1 MCRTRPR
8 AYNGFMLPAD
18 AQIGF
23 IGPGN
28 MAQALVRG
36 LIDGAQLAPTQVTVA
51 GPRAARLA
59 EFGRQFGVHTTTD
72 NVALARTANVLVLA
86 VKPQIL
92 PKVLAEI
99 RPARRPDALVI
110 SIAAG
115 VTATSISDAL
125 GSARVVRAMPN
136 TPALVGAGATALA
149 RGPGATD
156 ADAVLSDSASVS
168 VTRRNG
174 EPESL
179 VRSEE
184 AEIGL
189 RVLVGGK
196 QAIVSSSDRSP
207 EALQQM
213 AERAVA
219 MARMVPEDKFAGLA
233 DPADIAKS
241 FPDLDLYDATDL
253 SVEKMTEMADT
264 AENAALDV
272 EGITNSDGAECSV
285 SKETSY
291 YAATNGFVGGYSA
304 SGFSLSVSVIA
315 GEDTQMETD
324 YDFDSAAFLKDLADP
339 LSIGRS
345 AGERAVKA
353 LNPRKGPT
361 KTMPVVFDRRM
372 AGGIIGSLAGAIS
385 GSAVARGTTFLKD
398 SMGKQIFPANI
409 SVIDDPFLKRG
420 ARSHPFDGEGVTPQ
434 KRSIIDNGVLT
445 GWLLD
450 TSSAK
455 QLGLKTTGNAARSA
469 SSPPRRCN
477 RT

>member
-1 MCRTRPR
+1 M
-8 AYNGFMLPAD
+8 AD
-18 AQIGF
+18 AK
-23 IGPGN
+23 
-28 MAQALVRG
+28 QAETL
-36 LIDGAQLAPTQVTVA
+36 QLLQDVLKKAK
-51 GPRAARLA
+51 AA
-59 EFGRQFGVHTTTD
+59 
-72 NVALARTANVLVLA
+72 
-86 VKPQIL
+86 
-92 PKVLAEI
+92 
-99 RPARRPDALVI
+99 
-110 SIAAG
+110 
-115 VTATSISDAL
+115 
-125 GSARVVRAMPN
+125 
-136 TPALVGAGATALA
+136 
-149 RGPGATD
+149 GATD

-272 EGITNSDGAECSV
+272 EGVTNSDGAECSV

-324 YDFDSAAFLKDLADP
+324 YDFDSAAYLKDLADP

-361 KTMPVVFDRRM
+361 KTMPVVFDRRT

-469 SSPPRRCN
+469 SSPPSPRAANFYMQPGSKSVEELIKDIDEGFFVTQLMGSGANPVTGDYSRGARGFWIEKGQITYPVAEMTIAGN
-477 RT
+477 ILQMWLELEAANDLQFKYGVDTPTLRIAKMTVAGA

>member
-1 MCRTRPR
+1 M
-8 AYNGFMLPAD
+8 AD
-18 AQIGF
+18 AK
-23 IGPGN
+23 
-28 MAQALVRG
+28 QAETL
-36 LIDGAQLAPTQVTVA
+36 QLLQDVLKKAK
-51 GPRAARLA
+51 AA
-59 EFGRQFGVHTTTD
+59 
-72 NVALARTANVLVLA
+72 
-86 VKPQIL
+86 
-92 PKVLAEI
+92 
-99 RPARRPDALVI
+99 
-110 SIAAG
+110 
-115 VTATSISDAL
+115 
-125 GSARVVRAMPN
+125 
-136 TPALVGAGATALA
+136 
-149 RGPGATD
+149 GATD
-156 ADAVLSDSASVS
+156 ADAVLSDNASVS

-324 YDFDSAAFLKDLADP
+324 YDFDSAAYLKDLADP

-361 KTMPVVFDRRM
+361 KTMPVVFDRRT

-469 SSPPRRCN
+469 SSPPSPRAANFYMQPGSKSVEELIKDIDEGFFVTQLMGSGANPVTGDYSRGARGFWIEKGQITYPVAEMTIAGN
-477 RT
+477 ILQMWLDLEAANDLQFKYGVDTPTLRIAKMTVAGA

>member
-1 MCRTRPR
+1 M
-8 AYNGFMLPAD
+8 AD
-18 AQIGF
+18 AK
-23 IGPGN
+23 
-28 MAQALVRG
+28 QAETL
-36 LIDGAQLAPTQVTVA
+36 QLLQEVLKKAK
-51 GPRAARLA
+51 AA
-59 EFGRQFGVHTTTD
+59 
-72 NVALARTANVLVLA
+72 
-86 VKPQIL
+86 
-92 PKVLAEI
+92 
-99 RPARRPDALVI
+99 
-110 SIAAG
+110 
-115 VTATSISDAL
+115 
-125 GSARVVRAMPN
+125 
-136 TPALVGAGATALA
+136 
-149 RGPGATD
+149 GATD

-272 EGITNSDGAECSV
+272 EGVTNSDGAECSV

-324 YDFDSAAFLKDLADP
+324 YDFDSAAYLKDLADP

-361 KTMPVVFDRRM
+361 KTMPVVFDRRT

-469 SSPPRRCN
+469 SSPPSPRAANFYMQAGSKSVEELIKDIDEGFFVTQLMGSGANPVTGDYSRGARGFWIEKGQITYPVAEMTIAGN
-477 RT
+477 ILQMWLDLEAANDLQFKYGVDTPTLRIAKMTVAGA

>member
-1 MCRTRPR
+1 MV
-8 AYNGFMLPAD
+8 D
-18 AQIGF
+18 VK
-23 IGPGN
+23 
-28 MAQALVRG
+28 QAETL
-36 LIDGAQLAPTQVTVA
+36 QLLQDVLKKA
-51 GPRAARLA
+51 RAA
-59 EFGRQFGVHTTTD
+59 
-72 NVALARTANVLVLA
+72 
-86 VKPQIL
+86 
-92 PKVLAEI
+92 
-99 RPARRPDALVI
+99 
-110 SIAAG
+110 
-115 VTATSISDAL
+115 
-125 GSARVVRAMPN
+125 
-136 TPALVGAGATALA
+136 
-149 RGPGATD
+149 GATD
-156 ADAVLSDSASVS
+156 ADAVLSDTASVS

-189 RVLVGGK
+189 RVLVGGR
-196 QAIVSSSDRSP
+196 QAIVSSSDRSA

-219 MARMVPEDKFAGLA
+219 MARMVPEDKYAGLA
-233 DPADIAKS
+233 DAGEVAKN
-241 FPDLDLYDATDL
+241 FPDLDLYDATEL
-253 SVEKMTEMADT
+253 SVEAMSEMADA
-264 AENAALDV
+264 AESAALSV

-291 YAATNGFVGGYSA
+291 YAATNGFTGGYSA
-304 SGFSLSVSVIA
+304 SGFSMSVSVIA

-324 YDFDSAAFLKDLADP
+324 YDFDSAAYLKDLADP
-339 LSIGRS
+339 ASIGRN
-345 AGERAVKA
+345 AAERAVKA

-361 KTMPVVFDRRM
+361 RTMPVVFDRRS

-420 ARSHPFDGEGVTPQ
+420 ARSHPFDGEGVAPQ

-469 SSPPRRCN
+469 SSPPSPRAANFYMQPGQKSVEELIKDIDEGFFVTQLMGSGANPVTGDYSRGARGFWIEKGRITYPVSEMTIAGN
-477 RT
+477 ILQMWLDLEAANDLQFKYGVDTPTLRIAKMTVAGA

>member
-1 MCRTRPR
+1 M
-8 AYNGFMLPAD
+8 AD
-18 AQIGF
+18 AK
-23 IGPGN
+23 
-28 MAQALVRG
+28 QAETL
-36 LIDGAQLAPTQVTVA
+36 QLLQDVLKKAK
-51 GPRAARLA
+51 AA
-59 EFGRQFGVHTTTD
+59 
-72 NVALARTANVLVLA
+72 
-86 VKPQIL
+86 
-92 PKVLAEI
+92 
-99 RPARRPDALVI
+99 
-110 SIAAG
+110 
-115 VTATSISDAL
+115 
-125 GSARVVRAMPN
+125 
-136 TPALVGAGATALA
+136 
-149 RGPGATD
+149 GATD

-324 YDFDSAAFLKDLADP
+324 YDFDSAAYLKDLADP

-361 KTMPVVFDRRM
+361 KTMPVVFDRRT

-469 SSPPRRCN
+469 SSPPSPRAANFYMQPGSKSVEELIKDIDEGFFVTQLMGSGANPVTGDYSRGARGFWIEKGQITYPVAEMTIAGN
-477 RT
+477 ILQMWLDLEAANDLQFKYGVDTPTLRIAKMTVAGA

>member
-1 MCRTRPR
+1 
-8 AYNGFMLPAD
+8 
-18 AQIGF
+18 
-23 IGPGN
+23 
-28 MAQALVRG
+28 MAEPKQAETL
-36 LIDGAQLAPTQVTVA
+36 QLLQDLLKKA
-51 GPRAARLA
+51 
-59 EFGRQFGVHTTTD
+59 
-72 NVALARTANVLVLA
+72 
-86 VKPQIL
+86 K
-92 PKVLAEI
+92 
-99 RPARRPDALVI
+99 
-110 SIAAG
+110 
-115 VTATSISDAL
+115 
-125 GSARVVRAMPN
+125 SA
-136 TPALVGAGATALA
+136 
-149 RGPGATD
+149 GATD
-156 ADAVLSDSASVS
+156 ADAVLSDTASVS

-174 EPESL
+174 APESL

-189 RVLVGGK
+189 RVLVGGR

-233 DPADIAKS
+233 DPAEIARS
-241 FPDLDLYDATDL
+241 FPELDLYDPSDL
-253 SVEKMTEMADT
+253 SVEKMSEMADT

-272 EGITNSDGAECSV
+272 DGVTNSDGAECGV

-304 SGFSLSVSVIA
+304 SGFSMSVSVIA
-315 GEDTQMETD
+315 GEDTNMETD
-324 YDFDSAAFLKDLADP
+324 YDFDSAAYLKDLADP
-339 LSIGRS
+339 ASIGRN

-361 KTMPVVFDRRM
+361 KTMPVVFDRRT

-385 GSAVARGTTFLKD
+385 GSAVARGTTFLKE
-398 SMGKQIFPANI
+398 SMGKQIFSTNI

-420 ARSHPFDGEGVTPQ
+420 ARSHPFDGEGVSPQ

-469 SSPPRRCN
+469 SSPPSPRAANFYMQPGQKTVEELIKDIDEGFFVTQLMGSGANPVTGDYSRGARGFWIEKGRITYPVAEMTIAGN
-477 RT
+477 ILQMWLDLEAANDLIFKYGVDTPTLRIAKMTVAGA

>member
-1 MCRTRPR
+1 M
-8 AYNGFMLPAD
+8 AD
-18 AQIGF
+18 AK
-23 IGPGN
+23 
-28 MAQALVRG
+28 QAETL
-36 LIDGAQLAPTQVTVA
+36 QLLQEVLKKAK
-51 GPRAARLA
+51 AA
-59 EFGRQFGVHTTTD
+59 
-72 NVALARTANVLVLA
+72 
-86 VKPQIL
+86 
-92 PKVLAEI
+92 
-99 RPARRPDALVI
+99 
-110 SIAAG
+110 
-115 VTATSISDAL
+115 
-125 GSARVVRAMPN
+125 
-136 TPALVGAGATALA
+136 
-149 RGPGATD
+149 GATD

-272 EGITNSDGAECSV
+272 EGVTNSDGAECSV

-324 YDFDSAAFLKDLADP
+324 YDFDSAAYLKDLADP

-361 KTMPVVFDRRM
+361 KTMPVVFDCRT

-409 SVIDDPFLKRG
+409 AVIDDPFLKRG

-469 SSPPRRCN
+469 SSPPSPRAANFYMQPGSKSVEELIKDIDEGFFVTQLMGSGANPVTGDYSRGARGFWIEKGQITYPVAEMTIAGN
-477 RT
+477 ILQMWLDLEAANDLQFKYGVDTPTLRIAKMTVAGA

>member
-1 MCRTRPR
+1 M
-8 AYNGFMLPAD
+8 AD
-18 AQIGF
+18 AK
-23 IGPGN
+23 
-28 MAQALVRG
+28 QAETL
-36 LIDGAQLAPTQVTVA
+36 QLLQDVLKKAK
-51 GPRAARLA
+51 AA
-59 EFGRQFGVHTTTD
+59 
-72 NVALARTANVLVLA
+72 
-86 VKPQIL
+86 
-92 PKVLAEI
+92 
-99 RPARRPDALVI
+99 
-110 SIAAG
+110 
-115 VTATSISDAL
+115 
-125 GSARVVRAMPN
+125 
-136 TPALVGAGATALA
+136 
-149 RGPGATD
+149 GATD

-272 EGITNSDGAECSV
+272 EGVTNSDGAECSV

-324 YDFDSAAFLKDLADP
+324 YDFDSAAYLKDLADP

-361 KTMPVVFDRRM
+361 KTMPVVFDRRT

-409 SVIDDPFLKRG
+409 AVIDDPFLKRG

-469 SSPPRRCN
+469 SSPPSPRAANFYMQPGSKSVEELIKDIDEGFFVTQLMGSGANPVTGDYSRGARGFWIEKGQITYPVAEMTIAGN
-477 RT
+477 ILQMWLDLEAANDLQFKYGVDTPTLRIAKMTVAGA

>member
-156 ADAVLSDSASVS
+156 ADAAIAHALFGAVGLVVELDESQMDAVTGLSGSGPAYIFLILEALADAGVK
-168 VTRRNG
+168 VGLARRN
-174 EPESL
+174 
-179 VRSEE
+179 
-184 AEIGL
+184 AL
-189 RVLVGGK
+189 R
-196 QAIVSSSDRSP
+196 
-207 EALQQM
+207 
-213 AERAVA
+213 
-219 MARMVPEDKFAGLA
+219 LA
-233 DPADIAKS
+233 AQT
-241 FPDLDLYDATDL
+241 LL
-253 SVEKMTEMADT
+253 
-264 AENAALDV
+264 
-272 EGITNSDGAECSV
+272 
-285 SKETSY
+285 
-291 YAATNGFVGGYSA
+291 
-304 SGFSLSVSVIA
+304 
-315 GEDTQMETD
+315 
-324 YDFDSAAFLKDLADP
+324 
-339 LSIGRS
+339 
-345 AGERAVKA
+345 
-353 LNPRKGPT
+353 
-361 KTMPVVFDRRM
+361 
-372 AGGIIGSLAGAIS
+372 
-385 GSAVARGTTFLKD
+385 GSAKL
-398 SMGKQIFPANI
+398 
-409 SVIDDPFLKRG
+409 
-420 ARSHPFDGEGVTPQ
+420 
-434 KRSIIDNGVLT
+434 
-445 GWLLD
+445 LLD
-450 TSSAK
+450 TDGHPGQLKDMVTSPGGTAIAGLHTLEAGGLRTTLINAVETATLRAK
-455 QLGLKTTGNAARSA
+455 ELGNNK
-469 SSPPRRCN
+469 
-477 RT
+477 